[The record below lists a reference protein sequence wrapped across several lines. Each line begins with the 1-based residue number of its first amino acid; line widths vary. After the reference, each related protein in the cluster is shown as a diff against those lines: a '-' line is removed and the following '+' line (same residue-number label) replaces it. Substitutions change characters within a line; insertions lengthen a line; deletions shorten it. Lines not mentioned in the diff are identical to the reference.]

1 MHIHTIL
8 MALNISYP
16 YQYESL
22 GSLRRDYPNVPIMAL
37 TATANQKT
45 IDDILA
51 KLQLKDTA
59 LFSQSFNRTN
69 LNYVI
74 TPKKKNMIDEIY
86 KYVQQNHRGQTGVI
100 YCLAREKCEKVAA
113 ELQKKGLSA
122 RHYHAKMDESD
133 KQRIQIGWQTGQ
145 YHIIV
150 ATVSGGSVLPLLSLK
165 AACRLPLE
173 WASINLTASPF
184 TELLFSRSKPFT
196 VRFVIHH
203 DLPTSLDGLI
213 SCSQLLGY
221 HY

>member
-1 MHIHTIL
+1 

-100 YCLAREKCEKVAA
+100 YCPCQRKVREGCRRTSEERAKCTA
-113 ELQKKGLSA
+113 LSCQDG
-122 RHYHAKMDESD
+122 R
-133 KQRIQIGWQTGQ
+133 
-145 YHIIV
+145 
-150 ATVSGGSVLPLLSLK
+150 
-165 AACRLPLE
+165 
-173 WASINLTASPF
+173 
-184 TELLFSRSKPFT
+184 
-196 VRFVIHH
+196 VR
-203 DLPTSLDGLI
+203 
-213 SCSQLLGY
+213 
-221 HY
+221 